1 LIACSR
7 EKTRFLDLPEAA
19 EDDMDETIPNE
30 RLVALQ
36 VAEGKTNKEAA
47 AALFL
52 SPKTIEFHLASVY
65 RKLDLHSRR
74 ELIKRFSAS
83 GLAGLEPV

>member
-7 EKTRFLDLPEAA
+7 EKTHFLDLTEAA
-19 EDDMDETIPNE
+19 EDD
-30 RLVALQ
+30 
-36 VAEGKTNKEAA
+36 EGKTNKEAA